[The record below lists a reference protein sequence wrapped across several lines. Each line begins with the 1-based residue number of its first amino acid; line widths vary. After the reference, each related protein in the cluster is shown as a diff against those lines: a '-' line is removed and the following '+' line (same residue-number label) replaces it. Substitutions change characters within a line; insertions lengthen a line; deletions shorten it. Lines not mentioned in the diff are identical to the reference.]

1 MEQRL
6 AISEKTMHVALHQ
19 FIFPFSINRTSQ
31 NRFKEQLLKDEFNP
45 FLIYETQQEERY
57 YGPGYQV
64 SHREME
70 RYYLPFTSKFLF
82 PHAEGNEEG
91 FRRYSKQMNLECSLH
106 SPYYNLAFTIHSLDV
121 ILCPFDLGFIT
132 IRTELNCAELSYSL
146 ALEFAKRFRV
156 LQNMNKQDDESYIQN
171 NKMTFKESES
181 FIFHILGPNT
191 LAFLEKGRQNEA
203 HFEKLPFFLD
213 ECMYVACFYSFVESS
228 EISLVDIYRAA
239 RIDGLD
245 KEGKP
250 FIGATNLNYIKSY
263 SERHSYDRWGP
274 DTYFI
279 TDENAFS
286 CITKQSHPIAVKIAN
301 KMYGEYYYGLLLN
314 LFHKIVLLKI
324 SNQYS
329 QVRLEQ
335 NQGKIEELIRSITDF
350 SAKYYFIEVVSQ
362 SQGKEIFLQLRKF
375 YGNDELFV
383 EVKRTLTDLFE
394 YQSNYT
400 NKRASYM
407 LRILTI
413 YTVISGIY
421 GMNQV
426 IEDLKGPIN
435 WTKMKD
441 YSVFQY
447 FAFVVAVSGILIG
460 ISLAIDSL
468 RQLIKKRKY

>member
-1 MEQRL
+1 MENRV
-6 AISEKTMHVALHQ
+6 AITDKSMQVALHQ
-19 FIFPFSINRTSQ
+19 FIFPFSIKLNSQ
-31 NRFKEQLLKDEFNP
+31 NRFKEQLLKDEFIP
-45 FLIYETQQEERY
+45 FFIDETMQEDKY
-57 YGPGYQV
+57 YGPENRV

-70 RYYLPFTSKFLF
+70 HYYLPFTSSFLF
-82 PHAEGNEEG
+82 PHEEDNEQG
-91 FRRYSKQMNLECSLH
+91 FRRYSKQLDIVSSLH
-106 SPYYNLAFTIHSLDV
+106 SPYYNLAFTIHSIDV

-132 IRTELNCAELSYSL
+132 IRTELKCEEINYSL

-156 LQNMNKQDDESYIQN
+156 LQNMNKQDDESYIQYN
-171 NKMTFKESES
+171 EKTFKQSES

-191 LAFLEKGRQNEA
+191 SAFLDQGRVDEVI
-203 HFEKLPFFLD
+203 FEKLPFFLD
-213 ECMYVACFYSFVESS
+213 ECMYVACFYSLDEGS

-263 SERHSYDRWGP
+263 SELHSYDRWGP

-279 TDENAFS
+279 TDDNAFS
-286 CITKQSHPIAVKIAN
+286 CITKQSHAVAVKIAN

-400 NKRASYM
+400 NKRASYL

-426 IEDLKGPIN
+426 IEDLKGPLN
-435 WTKMKD
+435 WRKMQD

-447 FAFVVAVSGILIG
+447 FALLVALSGILIG
-460 ISLAIDSL
+460 ISLAFDSL

>member
-1 MEQRL
+1 MEHRL
-6 AISEKTMHVALHQ
+6 TLTEKTLQVALHQ
-19 FIFPFSINRTSQ
+19 FIFPFSIDRNSQ
-31 NRFKEQLLKDEFNP
+31 NRFKEQLLKDQFDP
-45 FLIYETQQEERY
+45 FFICETQKENTY

-70 RYYLPFTSKFLF
+70 RYYLPFTSSFLY
-82 PHAEGNEEG
+82 PHERDNEEG
-91 FRRYSKQMNLECSLH
+91 FRRYSKQMNVACSLH
-106 SPYYNLAFTIHSLDV
+106 SPYYDLAFTIHSVDV

-132 IRTELNCAELSYSL
+132 IRTELNCSDLNYSL

-156 LQNMNKQDDESYIQN
+156 LQNMDKQDDESYIQN
-171 NKMTFKESES
+171 NEMTFKESES
-181 FIFHILGPNT
+181 FIFHLLGPNT
-191 LAFLEKGRQNEA
+191 LTFLNKGRMNEA
-203 HFEKLPFFLD
+203 HFKKLPFFLD
-213 ECMYVACFYSFVESS
+213 ECMYVACFYSFVECSD
-228 EISLVDIYRAA
+228 ISLVDIYRAA

-245 KEGKP
+245 KAGNP

-263 SERHSYDRWGP
+263 SELHSYDRWGP

-286 CITKQSHPIAVKIAN
+286 CITKQSHPTAVKIAN

-400 NKRASYM
+400 NKRASYL

-435 WTKMKD
+435 WRKMQD

-447 FAFVVAVSGILIG
+447 FALLVAVSGILIG
-460 ISLAIDSL
+460 ISLAVDSL